1 MNALSGEAL
10 SLLSRVKWR
19 WTLAL
24 CPFMSGELWNIM
36 AADTVSMFMIFA
48 SVQREDSVHY
58 YGDQ

>member
-10 SLLSRVKWR
+10 SLLSRLQWR
-19 WTLAL
+19 WTPAL
-24 CPFMSGELWNIM
+24 CPYMSGGLWNIM
-36 AADTVSMFMIFA
+36 SADTVSMFMIFL